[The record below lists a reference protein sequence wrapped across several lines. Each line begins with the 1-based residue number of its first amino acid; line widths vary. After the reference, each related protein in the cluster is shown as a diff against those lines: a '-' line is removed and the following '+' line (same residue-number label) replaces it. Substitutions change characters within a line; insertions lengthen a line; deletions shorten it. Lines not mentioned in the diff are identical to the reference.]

1 MKQEIVKTWMSKEV
15 VTITPDTSLPEAYKL
30 MTEYRIRRLPVVKG
44 GRVVGII
51 TLGDVKEAKPSDATT
66 LSIWEANYLLEKVRI
81 KSIMTKN
88 PVTVKVGATIG
99 KTAKIML
106 DQKVSGL
113 PVVDDEG
120 HIMGIITES
129 DIFRLVVQKWGLS

>member
-1 MKQEIVKTWMSKEV
+1 MKQEIVKTWMSKDV
-15 VTITPDTSLPEAYKL
+15 ITITPDTSLPEAYKL
-30 MTEYRIRRLPVVKG
+30 MTEHRIRRLPVVKG
-44 GRVVGII
+44 GRVVGIT

-88 PVTVKVGATIG
+88 PVTVKPDSTIG

-113 PVVDDEG
+113 PVVDDADQV
-120 HIMGIITES
+120 IGIITES
-129 DIFRLVVQKWGLS
+129 DIFRLVVQKWV